1 MAGAQAAPPAR
12 AATRRHGATR
22 TVSIA
27 AHVENL
33 HPHHDGRPCRQRVAP
48 GRLGRPGRR
57 QCGAADRLRPTR
69 PVVPARPPADHA
81 AFGCARPPP
90 PRPHPRHP
98 PIGRLPAP
106 PPRPP
111 PPPAAPP
118 PPAPPPHPPRHTR
131 IGSVHPPLTETQ
143 TAHQAQ
149 AMPRCLIH
157 IKRSPQRHR
166 TVGSHF
172 ELYLH
177 ERHRP
182 P

>member
-33 HPHHDGRPCRQRVAP
+33 HPHHDGRPCRQRAAP

-81 AFGCARPPP
+81 ALGCA
-90 PRPHPRHP
+90 
-98 PIGRLPAP
+98 
-106 PPRPP
+106 PP
-111 PPPAAPP
+111 PPPPP
-118 PPAPPPHPPRHTR
+118 PTRPPPHRHRPHPPR
-131 IGSVHPPLTETQ
+131 
-143 TAHQAQ
+143 AHGQ
-149 AMPRCLIH
+149 
-157 IKRSPQRHR
+157 
-166 TVGSHF
+166 
-172 ELYLH
+172 
-177 ERHRP
+177 RP
-182 P
+182 PPADRDTDGPSSTGHAEMFDSHQTFATTAPYSWFTLSTLLTLTTYT

>member
-48 GRLGRPGRR
+48 GHPGRR

-69 PVVPARPPADHA
+69 PVVPARPPADHTA
-81 AFGCARPPP
+81 PPP
-90 PRPHPRHP
+90 PH
-98 PIGRLPAP
+98 
-106 PPRPP
+106 
-111 PPPAAPP
+111 PP
-118 PPAPPPHPPRHTR
+118 PPAPPPPPPPPPRHTR
-131 IGSVHPPLTETQ
+131 IGSVHPPLTEAQ

>member
-1 MAGAQAAPPAR
+1 M
-12 AATRRHGATR
+12 
-22 TVSIA
+22 SIA

-48 GRLGRPGRR
+48 GHPGRR

-69 PVVPARPPADHA
+69 PVVPARPPADHT
-81 AFGCARPPP
+81 AFGCAHYAR
-90 PRPHPRHP
+90 RT
-98 PIGRLPAP
+98 
-106 PPRPP
+106 
-111 PPPAAPP
+111 
-118 PPAPPPHPPRHTR
+118 RHTR
-131 IGSVHPPLTETQ
+131 IGSVHPPLTEAQ

>member
-33 HPHHDGRPCRQRVAP
+33 HPHHDGPPCRQRAAP
-48 GRLGRPGRR
+48 GRLGRPRR
-57 QCGAADRLRPTR
+57 TQTGPAARLRPTR
-69 PVVPARPPADHA
+69 P
-81 AFGCARPPP
+81 
-90 PRPHPRHP
+90 
-98 PIGRLPAP
+98 LL

-111 PPPAAPP
+111 PGGPHCRRPFPPPPPPPPPPPSAPPPP
-118 PPAPPPHPPRHTR
+118 PPAPRHPRHTR
-131 IGSVHPPLTETQ
+131 IGSVHPPLTEAQ
-143 TAHQAQ
+143 TTDQAQ

>member
-27 AHVENL
+27 APVEN
-33 HPHHDGRPCRQRVAP
+33 
-48 GRLGRPGRR
+48 
-57 QCGAADRLRPTR
+57 
-69 PVVPARPPADHA
+69 
-81 AFGCARPPP
+81 
-90 PRPHPRHP
+90 
-98 PIGRLPAP
+98 
-106 PPRPP
+106 PP
-111 PPPAAPP
+111 PPPPP
-118 PPAPPPHPPRHTR
+118 PPAPPPPPPPPPPPRHTR
-131 IGSVHPPLTETQ
+131 IGSVHPPLTEAQ
-143 TAHQAQ
+143 TTDQAQ